1 MGQIVGG
8 FLVPHDPVMFVAP
21 QAPAPAVQ
29 DRMWGAFATCARRL
43 AELEPTSVIVVGAD
57 HYMLF
62 GTTCLPSYLIA
73 TGDVDGPLDAM
84 PGLKRGVIPNSE
96 GLASHIA
103 GDGRARGIDWAVARA
118 LTVDHAI
125 AIPNQLMIQPMRE
138 AGRHV
143 GTIPVYLAA
152 GVDPYIRIARAIEV
166 GRQIREAVESFDAG
180 ERVAVIGSGGISHW
194 VGTAEMG
201 RVNPDFDRQIL
212 DYAERG
218 DLDALAA
225 LSDEYIL
232 ANGGN
237 GGMEIRNWACAMGA
251 LEGARGEVIAYEAV
265 PEWVTGLGFV
275 QLHLQSCTQT
285 ESKT

>member
-21 QAPAPAVQ
+21 QAPAADVQ
-29 DRMWGAFATCARRL
+29 ERMWGAFRQCARRL
-43 AELEPTSVIVVGAD
+43 AELKPTSVVIVGAD

-62 GTTCLPSYLIA
+62 GTTCLPSYLIG

-96 GLASHIA
+96 ALATHIA
-103 GDGRARGIDWAVARA
+103 TDGHARGFDWAVARA

-125 AIPNQLMIQPMRE
+125 AIPNQLMVQPLRE
-138 AGRHV
+138 AGRAV

-152 GVDPYIRIARAIEV
+152 GVDPYIRIGRAIEV
-166 GRQIREAVESFDAG
+166 GRQIREAVASFDAG

-201 RVNPDFDRQIL
+201 RVNEDFDRQIL
-212 DYAERG
+212 DYAVRS
-218 DLDALAA
+218 DLAALAA
-225 LSDEYIL
+225 LRDEDIL

-275 QLHLQSCTQT
+275 QLHLQ
-285 ESKT
+285 